1 MDYLP
6 FLMLPVAFVLMFLGV
21 QVAFS
26 MMITAVLFGLV
37 IFGNRVIFQ
46 FIEKIEDISS
56 NFVFAAVPLF
66 VFMGAM
72 LEKSGIADKLFEAIH
87 IWTRRLPGGLA
98 LATVLMCIIFAASS
112 GVIGATE
119 SVVGLLTIPIMLRYG
134 YDKPLISGTICAGG
148 SLGTIIP
155 PSVVAVVMGPL
166 ANQSVGD
173 LLYGMVFPGL
183 IMGALYLVYIFTLCV
198 VRPSAGPRIPREP
211 GEPSFAAKLWITTRN
226 MVPPVFMIFAVLGSI
241 LLGWASPTEAAAV
254 GAFCSVLLTVL
265 YRNFS
270 WSGLYEA
277 LIKTLQITAMIMTVL
292 LAGTLF
298 TGVFIGGGGINTAS
312 LLIAKMALS
321 PWMLLGADD
330 ADHLHRR
337 LLPRLDLD
345 RPHLRAAVH
354 AARDPG
360 GLQPGVVLRPVP
372 DHDPD
377 ELSHA
382 ADGPGDLLP
391 ARGRAAGDHDRS
403 HVSRRRAV
411 HRAAVLHARDR
422 DGLPDARDVAAERDA
437 AIPIGASTRP
447 TDAPGAESIPTYWWR
462 AAARPVCPRP
472 PDSPFPPRPQHVLC
486 AAASPGARAHRVR
499 LTPIKPAP
507 ESR

>member
-21 QVAFS
+21 QVAFA
-26 MMITAVLFGLV
+26 MMITAVLFGLA

-46 FIEKIEDISS
+46 FIEKMEDISS

-98 LATVLMCIIFAASS
+98 LATVIMCIFFAASS

-155 PSVVAVVMGPL
+155 PSVVAVVIGPL

-183 IMGALYLVYIFTLCV
+183 IMGALYLVYIFALCV
-198 VRPSAGPRIPREP
+198 IRPEAGPRIPPEP
-211 GEPSFAAKLWITTRN
+211 GEPSFGTKLWITTRN
-226 MVPPVFMIFAVLGSI
+226 MVPPVLMIFAVLGSI

-254 GAFCSVLLTVL
+254 GALCSVLLTLL
-265 YRNFS
+265 YRHFT
-270 WSGLYEA
+270 WRGLYEA

-321 PWMLLGADD
+321 PWMLLALMMLIIFIAGFF
-330 ADHLHRR
+330 
-337 LLPRLDLD
+337 LDWISIVLIFVPLFTPLVIQAGFD
-345 RPHLRAAVH
+345 PVWFCVLFLIMIQTSYLTPPMAPAIFYLRAVAPPQITIRH
-354 AARDPG
+354 MYR
-360 GLQPGVVLRPVP
+360 GVVPFIALQCFTLAIAMVFPVIVTW
-372 DHDPD
+372 
-377 ELSHA
+377 
-382 ADGPGDLLP
+382 LP
-391 ARGRAAGDHDRS
+391 SVMLQFR
-403 HVSRRRAV
+403 
-411 HRAAVLHARDR
+411 
-422 DGLPDARDVAAERDA
+422 
-437 AIPIGASTRP
+437 
-447 TDAPGAESIPTYWWR
+447 
-462 AAARPVCPRP
+462 
-472 PDSPFPPRPQHVLC
+472 
-486 AAASPGARAHRVR
+486 
-499 LTPIKPAP
+499 
-507 ESR
+507 

>member
-21 QVAFS
+21 QVAFA
-26 MMITAVLFGLV
+26 MMITAVLFGLA
-37 IFGNRVIFQ
+37 IFSDRVVFQ

-98 LATVLMCIIFAASS
+98 LATVTMCIFFAASS

-183 IMGALYLVYIFTLCV
+183 IMGGLYLVYILTLCV
-198 VRPSAGPRIPREP
+198 VRPQAGPRIPREP
-211 GEPSFAAKLWITTRN
+211 GEPSIPAKLWITTRN

-254 GAFCSVLLTVL
+254 GALCSVLLTLL
-265 YRNFS
+265 YRHFT

-277 LIKTLQITAMIMTVL
+277 LIKTLKITAMIMTVL

-312 LLIAKMALS
+312 QLIAKMALS
-321 PWMLLGADD
+321 PWMLLGLMMLIIFIAGFFLDWISIVLIFVPLFTPLVIQAGFD
-330 ADHLHRR
+330 PVWFCVLFLIMIQTSYLTPPMAPAIFYLRAVAPEEITIGHMYRGVVPFIALQCFT
-337 LLPRLDLD
+337 LVIVMIYPRLVTWL
-345 RPHLRAAVH
+345 PSVM
-354 AARDPG
+354 
-360 GLQPGVVLRPVP
+360 LQFR
-372 DHDPD
+372 
-377 ELSHA
+377 
-382 ADGPGDLLP
+382 
-391 ARGRAAGDHDRS
+391 
-403 HVSRRRAV
+403 
-411 HRAAVLHARDR
+411 
-422 DGLPDARDVAAERDA
+422 
-437 AIPIGASTRP
+437 
-447 TDAPGAESIPTYWWR
+447 
-462 AAARPVCPRP
+462 
-472 PDSPFPPRPQHVLC
+472 
-486 AAASPGARAHRVR
+486 
-499 LTPIKPAP
+499 
-507 ESR
+507 

>member
-26 MMITAVLFGLV
+26 MMITAVLFGLA

-98 LATVLMCIIFAASS
+98 LATIIMCIFFAASS

-173 LLYGMVFPGL
+173 LLYGMTIPGL
-183 IMGALYLVYIFTLCV
+183 IMGVLYLVYIFILCLL
-198 VRPSAGPRIPREP
+198 RPEAGPRIPREP
-211 GEPSFAAKLWITTRN
+211 DEPSFGAKLWITTRN

-254 GAFCSVLLTVL
+254 GAFCSVLLTML
-265 YRNFS
+265 YRNFT
-270 WSGLYEA
+270 WGGLYEA
-277 LIKTLQITAMIMTVL
+277 LIKTLQITTMIMTVL

-321 PWMLLGADD
+321 PWMLLSLMMLIIFIAGFF
-330 ADHLHRR
+330 
-337 LLPRLDLD
+337 LDWISIVLIFVPLFTPLVIQAGFD
-345 RPHLRAAVH
+345 PVWFCVLFLIMIQTSYLTPPMAPAIFYLRAVAPQEITIGH
-354 AARDPG
+354 MYR
-360 GLQPGVVLRPVP
+360 GVVPFIALQCLTLVIAMVFPITVTW
-372 DHDPD
+372 
-377 ELSHA
+377 
-382 ADGPGDLLP
+382 LP
-391 ARGRAAGDHDRS
+391 SVMLNFR
-403 HVSRRRAV
+403 
-411 HRAAVLHARDR
+411 
-422 DGLPDARDVAAERDA
+422 
-437 AIPIGASTRP
+437 
-447 TDAPGAESIPTYWWR
+447 
-462 AAARPVCPRP
+462 
-472 PDSPFPPRPQHVLC
+472 
-486 AAASPGARAHRVR
+486 
-499 LTPIKPAP
+499 
-507 ESR
+507 

>member
-6 FLMLPVAFVLMFLGV
+6 FLMLPVAFILMFLGV

-26 MMITAVLFGLV
+26 MMITAVLFGLA

-46 FIEKIEDISS
+46 FIEKMEDISS

-87 IWTRRLPGGLA
+87 IWTRRLPGRLA
-98 LATVLMCIIFAASS
+98 LATVLMCIFFAASS

-183 IMGALYLVYIFTLCV
+183 IMGVLYLIYIFTLCV
-198 VRPSAGPRIPREP
+198 IRPQAGPRIPREP
-211 GEPSFAAKLWITTRN
+211 GEPSFGAKLWITTRN

-254 GAFCSVLLTVL
+254 GALCSVLLTML
-265 YRNFS
+265 YGHFN

-277 LIKTLQITAMIMTVL
+277 LIKTLQITTMIMTVL

-312 LLIAKMALS
+312 QLIAKMALS
-321 PWMLLGADD
+321 PWMLLGLLMLIIFIAGFFLDWISIV
-330 ADHLHRR
+330 LIFVPRSRR
-337 LLPRLDLD
+337 WSSRLAST
-345 RPHLRAAVH
+345 RCGSACFSY
-354 AARDPG
+354 
-360 GLQPGVVLRPVP
+360 
-372 DHDPD
+372 HDPD
-377 ELSHA
+377 ELPHA
-382 ADGPGDLLP
+382 ADGAGNLLS
-391 ARGRAAGDHDRS
+391 ARGGAAGDHDPP
-403 HVSRRRAV
+403 HVSGWCRSSP
-411 HRAAVLHARDR
+411 AASRWCR
-422 DGLPDARDVAAERDA
+422 DGVPDTVTWLPSVMLRCARASCH
-437 AIPIGASTRP
+437 GAGKGQSGQICRLQ
-447 TDAPGAESIPTYWWR
+447 
-462 AAARPVCPRP
+462 V
-472 PDSPFPPRPQHVLC
+472 
-486 AAASPGARAHRVR
+486 SPGGA
-499 LTPIKPAP
+499 
-507 ESR
+507 